1 MVSKRTLINLAVF
14 FLASFSLIIYGAVSL
29 LGNPFN
35 SGRTVSTVFEDASG
49 LLPDFSASY
58 NGVVVGQ
65 VTGVELVEEGV
76 EVTVE
81 LDPGQ
86 TIPGDSEAYVVRA
99 SAVGEQRVDFRPT
112 SGGDEDPVPDGGEV
126 PAAESATPPQVS
138 EVLDLGNQF
147 LESIPADQ
155 LNTVIEEFA
164 TALEGNE
171 ENLAQMTRDVDV
183 FAREFVEHEAQF
195 RQLVSASPALLNSLV
210 AVAPEFV
217 SALENT
223 ADFTTTLADRRF
235 DITSLTVN
243 GARFADVANDLI
255 TGARPNLAC
264 LFSDLAD
271 LNEYA
276 GSPAAVRD
284 LSMTLDMNQAFFGP
298 IDVLAV
304 KGHARGFPQY
314 GSSDR
319 NDQTWLRIQLL
330 FPPGEPPPNRYDPIR
345 ATPDVRP
352 GGACFNAFGQGV
364 GAVGAGNLAPAR
376 EESIQPTGGTATP
389 LGGSP
394 AGSAGGGSNQGTS
407 GPVAESPVGDGFV
420 PAPETDVLSEQE
432 GDGGDDDGL
441 PDQALPPTEQT
452 GSEGDGTDWLWVLFV
467 VALTGGAAWV
477 TVLLS
482 RRLAHEVSG
491 DDT

>member
-14 FLASFSLIIYGAVSL
+14 FCASFTLIVYGAVSL

-35 SGRTVSTVFEDASG
+35 SGRTVRTTFEDASG

-65 VTGVELVEEGV
+65 LTGVELVEDGV
-76 EVTVE
+76 QVTVE

-112 SGGDEDPVPDGGEV
+112 DGGHDDPVPDGGEV
-126 PAAESATPPQVS
+126 PAADDATPPQVS

-147 LESIPADQ
+147 LEAIPTDD
-155 LNTVIEEFA
+155 LNTVVDEFA
-164 TALEGNE
+164 TALAGNE
-171 ENLAQMTRDVDV
+171 DNLAQMNRDIDT
-183 FAREFVEHEAQF
+183 FAREFAEHEAGF
-195 RQLVSASPALLNSLV
+195 RQLVEASPPLLDSLV
-210 AVAPEFV
+210 AVAPEFA
-217 SALENT
+217 SAIDNT
-223 ADFTTTLADRRF
+223 ARFTTTLANRRF
-235 DITSLTVN
+235 DLTSLTVN
-243 GARFADVANDLI
+243 GANFAEVANRLV

-264 LFSDLAD
+264 LFSDFAD

-284 LSMTLDMNQAFFGP
+284 LAVTLDMNQSFFGP
-298 IDVLAV
+298 IDALAV
-304 KGHARGFPQY
+304 KGHTRGFPQY
-314 GSSDR
+314 GSSARD
-319 NDQTWLRIQLL
+319 DQTWLRVALVM
-330 FPPGEPPPNRYDPIR
+330 PPGEPPPNRYDPIR
-345 ATPDVRP
+345 SQPDVLP

-364 GAVGAGNLAPAR
+364 GAVGGAGFEASR
-376 EESIQPTGGTATP
+376 EETIEPTAGTATE
-389 LGGSP
+389 LNGSP
-394 AGSAGGGSNQGTS
+394 AGSTGGGSNQGSS
-407 GPVAESPVGDGFV
+407 GPVAEGQVGDGFV

-432 GDGGDDDGL
+432 GGDTDEGL
-441 PDQALPPTEQT
+441 PEQALPPTERT
-452 GSEGDGTDWLWVLFV
+452 GSDGEGTDWLWILFI

-482 RRLAHEVSG
+482 RRLASQVSG